1 MQVKAMNIKTYIL
14 IIALVALSISCSSEK
29 SVATNTEKPEV
40 VIEDGYKTT
49 GEGELVIEDK
59 DLKHIQEAVV
69 TSKENS
75 QQNNIVAY
83 DGSKISVMLDGF
95 GNKSET
101 RYFDNDPK
109 LQMILLRTAANGD
122 RQAFVYGQNGEV
134 KDVPPAMLDKVMSL
148 PASELAKAANIYDG
162 KKERAVSQNYTT
174 VSMPTTA
181 MTSMQSLPV
190 NQAQSQ
196 TQTAD
201 NSIPQTSAREETLAR
216 QIPESNEKNDSTDQ
230 SKTPTNLSE
239 NLKNYLPKKRKDV
252 ITDNE

>member
-1 MQVKAMNIKTYIL
+1 MNIKIYIL
-14 IIALVALSISCSSEK
+14 IIVLVALSVSCSSEK

-109 LQMILLRTAANGD
+109 LQMILLRTAANGE

-148 PASELAKAANIYDG
+148 PAAELAQAANIYES
-162 KKERAVSQNYTT
+162 KKERALSQNYTT

-190 NQAQSQ
+190 NQTPLQ
-196 TQTAD
+196 TQTNESA
-201 NSIPQTSAREETLAR
+201 IPQTNAREETLAR
-216 QIPESNEKNDSTDQ
+216 QSESNDKNDSTEQ
-230 SKTPTNLSE
+230 AKTPTSLSE
-239 NLKNYLPKKRKDV
+239 NLKNYLPKKRKNV